1 MDDFTKRTTLHTFE
15 RNLNYKFNNLALLNE
30 ALTHASFANEHK
42 IDYDYERLE
51 VLGDSLIG
59 FIIVDFLFNS
69 NPEMRE
75 GEISKIKSFVVSEP
89 TLAKAAAKINA
100 PDYIQL
106 GRGEEQNGGMN
117 KPSILADVFEAIVSA
132 IYLDSKKIEFAYEFV
147 IHNLHPEIIKFTQKD
162 GGVNHKS
169 ILQEYSLKSYGVK
182 PNYRLIKTLGPEHD
196 KTFIMAV
203 EINEIQLGTGLAKV
217 RKEAEQIAASN
228 AYRHIME
235 VESENRSE
243 NREPGADK

>member
-1 MDDFTKRTTLHTFE
+1 MDDFIKRTTLQTFE
-15 RNLNYKFNNLALLNE
+15 RNLNYKFNNISLLNE

-51 VLGDSLIG
+51 VLGDSLLG

-69 NPEMRE
+69 YPELRE

-89 TLAKAAAKINA
+89 VLAKASAKINA
-100 PDYIQL
+100 SEFIQL
-106 GRGEEQNGGMN
+106 GRGEEQNGGKN

-162 GGVNHKS
+162 EGINHKS
-169 ILQEYSLKSYGVK
+169 VLQEYSLKNYGVK
-182 PNYRLIKTLGPEHD
+182 PSYRLIKTLGPEHD

-203 EINEIQLGTGLAKV
+203 EINEVQLGTGMAKV
-217 RKEAEQIAASN
+217 RKEAEQISAAN
-228 AYRHIME
+228 AYKHIME
-235 VESENRSE
+235 IENE
-243 NREPGADK
+243 DKQPLK